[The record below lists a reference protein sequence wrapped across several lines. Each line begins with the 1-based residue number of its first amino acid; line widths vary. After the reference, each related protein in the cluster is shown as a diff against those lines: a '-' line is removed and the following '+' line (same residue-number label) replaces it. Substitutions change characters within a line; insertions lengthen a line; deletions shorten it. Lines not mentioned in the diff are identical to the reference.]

1 MAQDKGVNLLT
12 LRASD
17 PEKYAL
23 VLMDALFTDNEM
35 AASCYTETK
44 RSKKDPLPAD
54 RVELLESK
62 SC

>member
-1 MAQDKGVNLLT
+1 MFSSFFGTGQRCELT

-23 VLMDALFTDNEM
+23 VWMDALFTDNEM

-44 RSKKDPLPAD
+44 RSKK
-54 RVELLESK
+54 
-62 SC
+62 